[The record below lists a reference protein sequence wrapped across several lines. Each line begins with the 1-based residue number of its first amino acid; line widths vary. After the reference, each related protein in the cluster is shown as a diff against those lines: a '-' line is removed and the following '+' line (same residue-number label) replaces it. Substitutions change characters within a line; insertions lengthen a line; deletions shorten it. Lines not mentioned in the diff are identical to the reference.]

1 LFDKP
6 IDPVIRHLSPPVFH
20 AETNTLILTL
30 NEDFFHTGTDPASD
44 CKIYLGPIGP
54 INISLYR
61 SVTPEKAG
69 ADNGHSLHF
78 EAEPYDINSR
88 DHLQNHQHIR
98 SDYPGYKPHIIVA
111 INMPPAEKIIR
122 AMQECFAEAQYQPT
136 SSLQVADEGATGAE
150 GWLTANDPGTSARED
165 AEPASLSSAPQA
177 DEGGLNLSLDPAL
190 GEPSNTPHHD
200 VDDITA
206 ALAAHAADPAFSLSQ
221 MDHTFL
227 PSDLDP
233 SLEQTE
239 INEDAN
245 AGPSSGNIQAHAEVP
260 DAVPDLQ
267 LSRPEQDVKQV
278 EMVPLPVV
286 IVRTVDGVGFTVG
299 RNVVAERVDSRGPGE
314 KPKWGK
320 STITLRN
327 KADRQAYEL
336 FRLSY
341 RIGMLYS
348 HRYLTWK
355 LKLYHD
361 L

>member
-1 LFDKP
+1 MFN
-6 IDPVIRHLSPPVFH
+6 

-30 NEDFFHTGTDPASD
+30 NEEFFHTGTDPASD

-54 INISLYR
+54 INTSLYR
-61 SVTPEKAG
+61 SVAPEKAG
-69 ADNGHSLHF
+69 ADNGHSTHF
-78 EAEPYDINSR
+78 EAEPYDINNR
-88 DHLQNHQHIR
+88 DHSQQHQHIR

-122 AMQECFAEAQYQPT
+122 AMQECFAEAQYKPS
-136 SSLQVADEGATGAE
+136 SSLQTTDEGTTGAE
-150 GWLTANDPGTSARED
+150 GWLTANDGGAHARED
-165 AEPASLSSAPQA
+165 GQPASLSSAPHA

-190 GEPSNTPHHD
+190 DEPSNTQHHD

-233 SLEQTE
+233 ALEQAETE
-239 INEDAN
+239 DPQ
-245 AGPSSGNIQAHAEVP
+245 AGPSSGTIQPQAEV
-260 DAVPDLQ
+260 AHTVPDLQ

-299 RNVVAERVDSRGPGE
+299 RNVVAERVDSRAPGE
-314 KPKWGK
+314 KPKWGM
-320 STITLRN
+320 SATNLWH
-327 KADRQAYEL
+327 KADHQAYES
-336 FRLSY
+336 FQLSY
-341 RIGMLYS
+341 RFNTLYLDS
-348 HRYLTWK
+348 T
-355 LKLYHD
+355 
-361 L
+361 